1 MNENKYLISSI
12 FRVQINRKYVT
23 QPQTK
28 PKHTHINTNKHR
40 FIMKMLRLGPAT
52 NQSLR
57 FEPNA
62 NKQRKMESK
71 KNFKRGRES
80 FGINGDEQFQAFMM
94 AAFTKTIE
102 CARAEKTRKDNYN
115 YFLMHNAFTF
125 CACVGNK
132 FLAKR

>member
-1 MNENKYLISSI
+1 VYYFQKLAYILTASINYKNGSIMNEKKYLISSI

-40 FIMKMLRLGPAT
+40 FTMKMLRLGPAT

-57 FEPNA
+57 FEPNTY
-62 NKQRKMESK
+62 KQRKMESE

-80 FGINGDEQFQAFMM
+80 FGINGDE
-94 AAFTKTIE
+94 
-102 CARAEKTRKDNYN
+102 
-115 YFLMHNAFTF
+115 
-125 CACVGNK
+125 
-132 FLAKR
+132 